1 MLDKIKIP
9 DQRWLSLFACLM
21 IEAVS
26 GSSYAF
32 SLYSNQLKANLG
44 YDQSSI
50 ETVGSLGNI
59 GLYLSIVAGL
69 CFDGL
74 GPTLTGLIGATLCC
88 VGYALTW
95 LASKGQI
102 ATPVGLVS
110 LYCFLWSHG
119 SAWLDTVA
127 VSTTIKNFRANKAT
141 VLGLAKALFGL
152 SASMLTIIY
161 TNLFKPDV
169 DSFLLFLTAII
180 PAVAVP
186 AALLTSLS
194 SPGDAGKAITRRESY
209 KLLGGFALLAGLMA
223 YCCSVGLASA
233 KGAIGAIPGLA
244 YALIPLLLGQALLTL
259 RYAAAETVESKK
271 EEVRAALLAGDGNLE
286 HAIDAVEKG
295 ATAAGSAHDLT
306 NDKSGATFIEGALSL
321 ELPLIMVALFAG
333 TGSGL
338 VTINNLGQITKALGA
353 DADGA
358 DVYVMLLSIAN
369 CLGRMIIGAI
379 SDGTARYISRPVWLA
394 FAVASMGGSQLLS
407 AYADLNSLYFAVV
420 WTGASYGMFWSLGPP
435 LISDR
440 FGQGNI
446 ASIYSLTSLSTGLA
460 SYLLSAIMASAL
472 YQAHTPAGSTT
483 CLGHACYQ
491 TTFFALAAMCGVG
504 ALSASY
510 VAWRLRGLY
519 GPDGLA
525 IPYSEFE
532 QTEAGQASAL
542 ARWTQKALM
551 PICCCRCG
559 RRLLVSE
566 DEEYST
572 TVGVAGL
579 LGQGKGGKGA
589 ANANQVEIALRMR
602 EAAAEWK

>member
-1 MLDKIKIP
+1 MLKMLDNMKIP
-9 DQRWLSLFACLM
+9 DGRWLSLFACLM
-21 IEAVS
+21 VEAVS

-59 GLYLSIVAGL
+59 GLYLSIVSGL
-69 CFDGL
+69 CFDSL
-74 GPTLTGLIGATLCC
+74 GPKLTGIIGATLCC

-95 LASKGQI
+95 LASRGQV

-161 TNLFKPDV
+161 SNIFKPDV

-186 AALLTSLS
+186 AALVTSLS
-194 SPGDAGKAITRRESY
+194 SPGDASKAITRLESY
-209 KLLGGFALLAGLMA
+209 KLLAAFALLGGLMA
-223 YCCSVGLASA
+223 YCCSIGLLSA
-233 KGAIGAIPGLA
+233 KGTIGAIPGVA
-244 YALIPLLLGQALLTL
+244 YALLPLLLGQCLLTL
-259 RYAAAETVESKK
+259 RCAGKETVESKK
-271 EEVRAALLAGDGNLE
+271 DEVRAALLAGDGNLE
-286 HAIDAVEKG
+286 NAIEEVEKG
-295 ATAAGSAHDLT
+295 NTATGQARSLASDT
-306 NDKSGATFIEGALSL
+306 SGATFIEGALSL
-321 ELPLIMVALFAG
+321 ELPLTMIALFAG

-379 SDGTARYISRPVWLA
+379 SDGTARYISRPMWLA
-394 FAVASMGGSQLLS
+394 FAVASMGGAQLLS

-420 WTGASYGMFWSLGPP
+420 WTGASYGMFWSIGPA

-440 FGQGNI
+440 YGQANF

-460 SYLLSAIMASAL
+460 SYLLSAVMASAF

-483 CLGHACYQ
+483 CLGQACYQ
-491 TTFFALAAMCGVG
+491 TTFSALAALCGVG
-504 ALSASY
+504 TLSAAFVS
-510 VAWRLRGLY
+510 WRLRGLY

-532 QTEAGQASAL
+532 QTDGGRPTAL
-542 ARWTQKALM
+542 AQWAQRALM
-551 PICCCRCG
+551 PLCCCRCG
-559 RRLLVSE
+559 RRLLVS
-566 DEEYST
+566 DE
-572 TVGVAGL
+572 
-579 LGQGKGGKGA
+579 GKDLHTYPGD
-589 ANANQVEIALRMR
+589 VEGSLRLK